1 MTTADPKQTLKALRT
16 CRGQLDGIIGMM
28 ETGRGPMEVS
38 NQILA
43 AQAMLKRAN
52 KLILTEHLYNC
63 LKVAMAN
70 PAAGETGIQELE
82 PLLNKLLEP

>member
-1 MTTADPKQTLKALRT
+1 MIENDPKQTLKALRT

-28 ETGRGPMEVS
+28 EAGRGSMEVS

-52 KLILTEHLYNC
+52 KLILVQHLERC
-63 LKVAMAN
+63 LQSALAD
-70 PAAGETGIQELE
+70 PASGKSGFDELE
-82 PLLNKLLEP
+82 PLWNKLLEA

>member
-1 MTTADPKQTLKALRT
+1 MTAIDPKQTLKALRT

-28 ETGRGPMEVS
+28 EAGRGAMEVS

-52 KLILTEHLYNC
+52 KLVLVHRLSQCVRGAIDHPE
-63 LKVAMAN
+63 
-70 PAAGETGIQELE
+70 AGESRLQELE
-82 PLLNKLLEP
+82 PLMNKLLEP